1 MLSRQDAWDQ
11 AKYYL
16 SLSNVDL
23 AKGYLTLPRATPG
36 DPAESLRA
44 AIQWICHAQDA
55 FPDGGVARSYSLA
68 YNPFFRTRGWIASY
82 PETTGYIIPT
92 LFQYAKQTNRAD
104 LFDRAI
110 RMADWECDV
119 QMPSG
124 AVQGGTVNQTPSPA
138 IFNTGQ
144 VIFGWVSAFDET
156 SNERYLAAARK
167 AGDFLVAA
175 QDADGSW
182 RKQLSQF
189 ASDRM
194 AWYTYN
200 TRTAWGLL
208 LLARVSH
215 NEAYRQAAIRNVEF
229 ALGQQVPNGW
239 FRNNCLYDPDRP
251 LLHTIAYSLRG
262 ILEIGIALDNPRYV
276 AAARTAADALL
287 ARQRDDG
294 SLAGRFDERWEPA
307 VDWSCLTGNAQMGTV
322 WARLHQATGD
332 PKYVPAVA
340 AANRFLQR
348 VQWMNTGNPGLDG
361 GISGSFP
368 LHGRYGRFE
377 VLNWAVKFFAD
388 SLMFEAA
395 VVRGE
400 REDAA
405 SHRLA
410 LDRRMGSA

>member
-1 MLSRQDAWDQ
+1 
-11 AKYYL
+11 
-16 SLSNVDL
+16 
-23 AKGYLTLPRATPG
+23 
-36 DPAESLRA
+36 
-44 AIQWICHAQDA
+44 
-55 FPDGGVARSYSLA
+55 
-68 YNPFFRTRGWIASY
+68 
-82 PETTGYIIPT
+82 
-92 LFQYAKQTNRAD
+92 LFQYARQANRPD
-104 LFDRAI
+104 LFDRAV

-119 QMPSG
+119 QMSNG
-124 AVQGGTVNQTPSPA
+124 AVQGGTIEQSASPA

-144 VIFGWVSAFDET
+144 VIFGWVSAFEET
-156 SNERYLAAARK
+156 SNERYLAAARR

-175 QDADGSW
+175 QDADGAW

-200 TRTAWGLL
+200 TRTAWGLQ
-208 LLARVSH
+208 LLARASH
-215 NEAYRQAAIRNVEF
+215 NDVYHQAAVRNVEF
-229 ALGQQVPNGW
+229 ALGQQLPNGW

-262 ILEIGIALDNPRYV
+262 ILEIGIAVDNSRYV

-294 SLAGRFDERWEPA
+294 SLGGRFNERWEPA

-322 WARLHQATGD
+322 WARLYQATGD

-395 VVRGE
+395 IARGE

-405 SHRLA
+405 SHRVA
-410 LDRRMGSA
+410 PDRRMGSA